1 MKKILKVVSSV
12 SGAASKSTQLADGII
27 AQLQERYPGSTVT
40 VKDLAKD
47 PLGHFDASHLLA
59 FRGAG
64 DATAEAAAIADKLS
78 EAAIREVEEADIIIL
93 GVALYNFHIPS
104 TLKAWLDHV
113 VRAGRTFSYVTGKP
127 EGLLKDKKVYIALA
141 SGGVYSEGPAA
152 AFDFASPY
160 LLGMLGFIGLTDVQ
174 LVRAEGCSIP
184 GLQETAVQKGLEQ
197 VVIA

>member
-12 SGAASKSTQLADGII
+12 SGAESKSTQLADGIV
-27 AQLQERYPGSTVT
+27 AQLQQRYPGSTVT

-47 PLGHFDASHLLA
+47 PLGHFDAAHLMA

-78 EAAIREVEEADIIIL
+78 EAAIKQVEDADIIIL

-104 TLKAWLDHV
+104 TLKSWLDHV
-113 VRAGRTFSYVTGKP
+113 VRAGRTFSYATGKP

-141 SGGVYSEGPAA
+141 SGGIYSEGPAQ

-160 LLGMLGFIGLTDVQ
+160 LQGLLGFIGLTDVQ
-174 LVRAEGCSIP
+174 LIRAEGCSIP
-184 GLQETAVQKGLEQ
+184 GVQDTAVQKGLEQ